1 MSGAHLILD
10 IFPHADLVLHDSAT
24 VGCNLLTLVTFYI
37 NSFTIAYRA
46 MFIVPN
52 IMLTNVMA
60 CRVFRNTKFSNQW
73 VDPTITI
80 PSIVFQEPDVNSSAT
95 HAPGLIS
102 EPDNRC
108 RGGRGT
114 VAGGKPENGDVV
126 EIYSSHKN
134 ISLQEA
140 RNREDSMA

>member
-1 MSGAHLILD
+1 M
-10 IFPHADLVLHDSAT
+10 
-24 VGCNLLTLVTFYI
+24 FYI
-37 NSFTIAYRA
+37 NSFPIAYRA

-52 IMLTNVMA
+52 TMLTNVMA

-95 HAPGLIS
+95 PGFIP
-102 EPDNRC
+102 EIDNRC
-108 RGGRGT
+108 RGSRGT
-114 VAGGKPENGDVV
+114 VAGRKLESGD

-140 RNREDSMA
+140 RNRGDSVA